1 MVTAI
6 HLRNGCLPLLAILTV
21 VSSVGC
27 STLHTGLGTSLEQQA
42 AVPSDPRAMVVV
54 ELRRG
59 KNGREYLRAPLKENM
74 LVQDALKGS
83 GAVSRFHRMNVVLV
97 REAQNGEK
105 LRLPVKYDVSKKQ
118 VVDSNNYA
126 MHAGDWLEVTEDTS
140 TVLDRMLETATQPL
154 RPMMRSPRD

>member
-1 MVTAI
+1 M
-6 HLRNGCLPLLAILTV
+6 
-21 VSSVGC
+21 
-27 STLHTGLGTSLEQQA
+27 
-42 AVPSDPRAMVVV
+42 PSDPRAMVVV
-54 ELRRG
+54 ELRDG

-83 GAVSRFHRMNVVLV
+83 GAVSRFHRMDVVLV

-105 LRLPVKYDVSKKQ
+105 LRLPVKYDVTRQQ

-140 TVLDRMLETATQPL
+140 TVLDRMLESATQPL